1 MDGYIYLLWPREFKN
16 SKNPIYKIGKTQDIC
31 CRKINKRFTGY
42 PKDSTIIL
50 LAITTSV
57 DETEIKLIHLFNE
70 LFEKQANLGIEYFKG
85 DCNKM
90 VSEILKNINH
100 INVQEVEQKPKSD
113 NAELRQIFNYVYSD
127 LRNLILGTYNIS
139 HIRSL
144 YDVCGLSNLYN
155 IISPYSNKKTKI
167 DIDMFVCEI
176 KKLYENPSKN
186 KIVTQEQYHSFCGII
201 NALSRLITNI
211 NTYEYKRLLLHD
223 KDSYIIIKLTK
234 PVISISPA
242 VYKNKIQKCNDF
254 NLKSFY
260 VDNFPF

>member
-1 MDGYIYLLWPREFKN
+1 MDGYIYLLWPCVCKN
-16 SKNPIYKIGKTQDIC
+16 SKTPIYKIGKTQDTC

-50 LAITTSV
+50 LARTALM

-70 LFEKQANLGIEYFKG
+70 LFEQQVNLGSEYFKG

-90 VSEILKNINH
+90 VLEILKNITH
-100 INVQEVEQKPKSD
+100 INVQEVEQKIEPD
-113 NAELRQIFNYVYSD
+113 NTELKQIFNYIYND

-139 HIRSL
+139 HLRSL

-211 NTYEYKRLLLHD
+211 NTEYKRTLLCN